1 MYDKV
6 KCEVNKQ
13 LAFEGFSI
21 NEANQLLSVEKASKI
36 SDVQVKVDDLKSRLK
51 AQGAH
56 TLVFSYCKAEL
67 LANNYFLAVLESS
80 KGLVKRI
87 QDLAGVTYDGQN
99 LMEKVF
105 CDNDP
110 ILIINN
116 FQSKSEKDEHRG
128 FRNLLIGIV
137 AMFRNHAS
145 HELKVEWNNNKVIIM
160 NKSDI
165 FWQTYLNLEQEVKEV
180 AKYIFIADTVN
191 VYRNGHEVTV
201 NCESQLQTFSP
212 HIADLLIRCCVQ
224 IEAISKELYYDNGG
238 TKPRG
243 DNTIFFDED
252 CLKLIDQKWATHNK
266 KVMVVAP
273 FFNLTKDENGILR
286 PLKEA
291 HKRSGI
297 YWAKAYQAVKHDRIA
312 SIQYGNVKAL
322 LQAMA
327 ALYLLNLYYR
337 KDKFLLKF
345 KELNTHG
352 YGLGSSIFSVMY
364 PATDKLWYGNN
375 PIVSESPYV
384 VKYKD
389 IDYQKIVDMQKYD
402 KEALNKYWQQ
412 QPELK
417 EPAFIQIIEAE
428 KKKHEADPNH
438 RILYVWELAKYR
450 LKKQLPSTIPF
461 DERKSRLLE
470 SEAWNCLVHQNNKH
484 LSPDEITPDTIDKEI
499 ETAGTHWGIG
509 IEHRYNTLKWVYFAM
524 NDAMCEV
531 YIP

>member
-1 MYDKV
+1 
-6 KCEVNKQ
+6 
-13 LAFEGFSI
+13 
-21 NEANQLLSVEKASKI
+21 
-36 SDVQVKVDDLKSRLK
+36 
-51 AQGAH
+51 
-56 TLVFSYCKAEL
+56 
-67 LANNYFLAVLESS
+67 
-80 KGLVKRI
+80 
-87 QDLAGVTYDGQN
+87 
-99 LMEKVF
+99 
-105 CDNDP
+105 
-110 ILIINN
+110 
-116 FQSKSEKDEHRG
+116 
-128 FRNLLIGIV
+128 
-137 AMFRNHAS
+137 
-145 HELKVEWNNNKVIIM
+145 M

-180 AKYIFIADTVN
+180 AKYIFIADAVN
-191 VYRNGHEVTV
+191 VYHNGHEVTE

-212 HIADLLIRCCVQ
+212 HLADLLIRCCVQ

-252 CLKLIDQKWATHNK
+252 CLKLIDQKWATHKK
-266 KVMVVAP
+266 KVLVVAP
-273 FFNLTKDENGILR
+273 FFNLTKDENRILR

-337 KDKFLLKF
+337 NDKLLLKF
-345 KELNTHG
+345 QEINKHG
-352 YGLGSSIFSVMY
+352 YGLGSSLFSVMA
-364 PATDKLWYGNN
+364 PATDQLWYGNN

-389 IDYQKIVDMQKYD
+389 SDYQKIADMQQYD
-402 KEALNKYWQQ
+402 NEA
-412 QPELK
+412 PELV

-428 KKKHEADPNH
+428 KKKQETDPNH
-438 RILYVWELAKYR
+438 RIMNIWELAKYR
-450 LKKQLPSTIPF
+450 LKKQLPSTLPF
-461 DERKSRLLE
+461 DERKSRLLK
-470 SEAWNCLVHQNNKH
+470 SEAWSCPVHQNNNH
-484 LSPDEITPDTIDKEI
+484 LSPNEITPDNIEKEI
-499 ETAGTHWGIG
+499 ESVGTSWGID